1 MENLYSMVHSA
12 PTPEASIY
20 YKLICID
27 EQHAI
32 IAEQQ
37 LNNAETDKLKAKCLG
52 RAIVVSINKEGLEQN
67 ELLNSAEAPT
77 AKAVNL
83 SDINYLLSSVRVHAM
98 AYDDEL
104 SQYDREEIGK
114 V

>member
-1 MENLYSMVHSA
+1 MENIYHSA
-12 PTPEASIY
+12 TIPKGSIY

-27 EQHAI
+27 ETHAI

-37 LNNAETDKLKAKCLG
+37 LNNAETNKIKAKRLG
-52 RAIVVSINKEGLEQN
+52 RAVIVSINTDNIDPKEP
-67 ELLNSAEAPT
+67 AE
-77 AKAVNL
+77 
-83 SDINYLLSSVRVHAM
+83 INYLVSSVRVHAM

-104 SQYDREEIGK
+104 SQYDREEVDK

>member
-1 MENLYSMVHSA
+1 MVDN
-12 PTPEASIY
+12 IY

-37 LNNAETDKLKAKCLG
+37 LNNAETNKIKAKRLG
-52 RAIVVSINKEGLEQN
+52 RAVIISIDKEGLEQN
-67 ELLNSAEAPT
+67 EY
-77 AKAVNL
+77 

-104 SQYDREEIGK
+104 TEYDMGEIDK

>member
-1 MENLYSMVHSA
+1 MVRSA
-12 PTPEASIY
+12 PTPKASIY
-20 YKLICID
+20 HKLVCID

-37 LNNAETDKLKAKCLG
+37 LNNAETNKLKTKRLG
-52 RAIVVSINKEGLEQN
+52 RAVVVSISKEELDQN

-83 SDINYLLSSVRVHAM
+83 SDTNYLLSSVRVHAM
-98 AYDDEL
+98 AYDEDL
-104 SQYDREEIGK
+104 SQYDREEIDR

>member
-1 MENLYSMVHSA
+1 MTNKL
-12 PTPEASIY
+12 Y

-27 EQHAI
+27 ERHAM

-37 LNNAETDKLKAKCLG
+37 LKNSETDKIKAKRLG
-52 RAIVVSINKEGLEQN
+52 RAVIVSVNKDNLEPKD
-67 ELLNSAEAPT
+67 LAEI
-77 AKAVNL
+77 
-83 SDINYLLSSVRVHAM
+83 SYLLSSVRVHAM

-104 SQYDREEIGK
+104 TEYDKHEVNK

>member
-1 MENLYSMVHSA
+1 MENIYSMVHSA
-12 PTPEASIY
+12 QTQGASIY

-37 LNNAETDKLKAKCLG
+37 LNNAETDKLKAKRLG
-52 RAIVVSINKEGLEQN
+52 RAVIVSISKEGLDQN
-67 ELLNSAEAPT
+67 ELLNSAEAQT

-83 SDINYLLSSVRVHAM
+83 SEINYLLSSVRVHAM

-104 SQYDREEIGK
+104 SQYDINEIDK
-114 V
+114 I

>member
-1 MENLYSMVHSA
+1 MANN
-12 PTPEASIY
+12 IY

-27 EQHAI
+27 ETHAI

-37 LNNAETDKLKAKCLG
+37 LNNAETNKLKVKRLG
-52 RAIVVSINKEGLEQN
+52 RALIVSISKEGLEQRGFS
-67 ELLNSAEAPT
+67 E
-77 AKAVNL
+77 
-83 SDINYLLSSVRVHAM
+83 INYLLSSVRVHAM

-104 SQYDREEIGK
+104 TEYDMGEIDK

>member
-1 MENLYSMVHSA
+1 MENIYSMVHSA

-27 EQHAI
+27 ETHAI

-37 LNNAETDKLKAKCLG
+37 LNNAETDKLKAKRLG
-52 RAIVVSINKEGLEQN
+52 RAVIVSISKEGSDQN
-67 ELLNSAEAPT
+67 ELSE
-77 AKAVNL
+77 
-83 SDINYLLSSVRVHAM
+83 INHLLSSVRVHAM

-104 SQYDREEIGK
+104 TEYDMGEIDK

>member
-1 MENLYSMVHSA
+1 MENIYSMVHSA
-12 PTPEASIY
+12 PMQDALIY

-27 EQHAI
+27 ETHAI

-37 LNNAETDKLKAKCLG
+37 LNNAETNKIKAKQMG
-52 RAIVVSINKEGLEQN
+52 RAVIVSIDNSAGSTEPIVGSIDKEGLEQK
-67 ELLNSAEAPT
+67 ELSE
-77 AKAVNL
+77 
-83 SDINYLLSSVRVHAM
+83 INYLLSSVRVHAM

-104 SQYDREEIGK
+104 TEYDKEEVNK

>member
-1 MENLYSMVHSA
+1 MENIYSMVRSA
-12 PTPEASIY
+12 PIPETLIY
-20 YKLICID
+20 YKLVCID

-37 LNNAETDKLKAKCLG
+37 LNNTETNKLRAKRLG
-52 RAIVVSINKEGLEQN
+52 RAVIVCINKCNMEQN
-67 ELLNSAEAPT
+67 ELSE
-77 AKAVNL
+77 
-83 SDINYLLSSVRVHAM
+83 INYLLSSVRVHAM

-104 SQYDREEIGK
+104 SQYDREEIDK

>member
-1 MENLYSMVHSA
+1 MANN
-12 PTPEASIY
+12 IY

-37 LNNAETDKLKAKCLG
+37 LNSSETNKIKAKRLG
-52 RAIVVSINKEGLEQN
+52 RAVIISIDNSAGSTEPIVGSIDKEGLEQN
-67 ELLNSAEAPT
+67 EFSE
-77 AKAVNL
+77 
-83 SDINYLLSSVRVHAM
+83 INYLLSSVRVHAM

-104 SQYDREEIGK
+104 TEYDRETIDQ

>member
-12 PTPEASIY
+12 PTQAASIY
-20 YKLICID
+20 YKLVCID
-27 EQHAI
+27 ETHAI

-37 LNNAETDKLKAKCLG
+37 LNNAETNKIKSKRLG
-52 RAIVVSINKEGLEQN
+52 RAVIVSISKEGLDQD
-67 ELLNSAEAPT
+67 ELSE
-77 AKAVNL
+77 
-83 SDINYLLSSVRVHAM
+83 INYLVSSVRAHAM

-104 SQYDREEIGK
+104 TEYDRGEVNK

>member
-1 MENLYSMVHSA
+1 MDNK
-12 PTPEASIY
+12 IY

-37 LNNAETDKLKAKCLG
+37 LNNAKTDKLKSKLLG
-52 RAIVVSINKEGLEQN
+52 RAVIVSIDKDNLEQK
-67 ELLNSAEAPT
+67 ELAE
-77 AKAVNL
+77 
-83 SDINYLLSSVRVHAM
+83 INYLLSSVRVHAM

-104 SQYDREEIGK
+104 TEYDKEVIEAQTASAHSVQLEVNK

>member
-1 MENLYSMVHSA
+1 MVHTAS
-12 PTPEASIY
+12 TPEAAIY

-37 LNNAETDKLKAKCLG
+37 LNNAETDKLKAKRLG
-52 RAIVVSINKEGLEQN
+52 RAVIVSISKEGLDQN
-67 ELLNSAEAPT
+67 ELLNSAEAQT

-83 SDINYLLSSVRVHAM
+83 SEINYLLSSVRVHAM

-104 SQYDREEIGK
+104 SQYDRGEIDK

>member
-1 MENLYSMVHSA
+1 MTNKLYC
-12 PTPEASIY
+12 
-20 YKLICID
+20 KLVCID

-32 IAEQQ
+32 IAEHQ
-37 LNNAETDKLKAKCLG
+37 LNNAETNKLKAKRLG
-52 RAIVVSINKEGLEQN
+52 RAVIVSISKEGLDQN
-67 ELLNSAEAPT
+67 E
-77 AKAVNL
+77 L

-98 AYDDEL
+98 AYDEDL